1 MNYKNIIED
10 NILVIC
16 DNDIK
21 RKILSHLNEE
31 TEIYD
36 IKFMNINEVIKNEV
50 HFDSPSDISLENAEK
65 LEQMFREELDK
76 ADIDPNNMCFDKYP
90 DAQEGPYKRARSYN
104 NSE

>member
-1 MNYKNIIED
+1 MRNLKLRD
-10 NILVIC
+10 KILLSILFVIC
-16 DNDIK
+16 LFLFK
-21 RKILSHLNEE
+21 
-31 TEIYD
+31 
-36 IKFMNINEVIKNEV
+36 NINEVIKNEV